1 MSGRTQTASLH
12 FSAGLVWRNTLFLV
26 CGVLCV
32 FALDASAQTQQ
43 EDEIVANLAGG
54 RVIVHVA
61 KEIIVFAAI
70 DRPVERNSIPPRVM
84 NLDTTHIGVL
94 FGASEWRIPADLKPI
109 RLDRDFQHV
118 SRGDPR
124 YQVAPGQGET
134 DLETIGIAFL
144 EKLRPLVSQLHHKL
158 DYSPDEP
165 IFQIVMIGYAPNDY
179 GPEVWVVEYR
189 IEQEQ
194 VATRGDYWQTR
205 IMRPRFNQ
213 LYPPEKHAPRTI
225 VESRYPPNAKGPT
238 LSELIQ
244 GNDPQITRVGSGE
257 PRFAKVLENIRGGQ
271 AQKAAAI
278 DSADFMRAVLP
289 LVAGDAQFVLGTME
303 ERRGFEWIVPPAE
316 PVEKVEEDKKRP
328 PDAPTLRRTPKP

>member
-1 MSGRTQTASLH
+1 VRRITAVLLYGFWCALA
-12 FSAGLVWRNTLFLV
+12 FS
-26 CGVLCV
+26 
-32 FALDASAQTQQ
+32 ASAQTQQ

-94 FGASEWRIPADLKPI
+94 FGASEWRIPADPKPI
-109 RLDRDFQHV
+109 RLDRNFQRV
-118 SRGDPR
+118 SRPDPR
-124 YQVAPGQGET
+124 YQAEPGEGET
-134 DLETIGIAFL
+134 DLETIGVAFL

-158 DYSPDEP
+158 DISPDEP

-179 GPEVWVVEYR
+179 GPEVWVLEYR

-205 IMRPRFNQ
+205 IMRPHFTQ

-225 VESRYPPNAKGPT
+225 VESRYPPDAKGPT
-238 LSELIQ
+238 LSELIR
-244 GNDPQITRVGSGE
+244 GNDPQIARLGSGE
-257 PRFAKVLENIRGGQ
+257 PRFTKVLENIRGGQ

-289 LVAGDAQFVLGTME
+289 LIAGDAQFVLGTME
-303 ERRGFEWIVPPAE
+303 ERRGFEWIVPPTE
-316 PVEKVEEDKKRP
+316 PVEKAQEDKNRP